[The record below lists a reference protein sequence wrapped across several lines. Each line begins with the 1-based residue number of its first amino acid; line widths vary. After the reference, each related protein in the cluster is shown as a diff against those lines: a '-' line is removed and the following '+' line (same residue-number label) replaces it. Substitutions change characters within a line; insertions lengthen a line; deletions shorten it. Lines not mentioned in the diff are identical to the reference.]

1 VSGKAPLPRAIWA
14 LGFVSLLMDVS
25 SEMIHGLLPVFL
37 VGMLG
42 TSPVLL
48 GLMEGLAE
56 AIPLFMKAF
65 SGALS
70 DRLGNRKWVTVVGYG
85 MSAATKPLFVIA
97 TSTGFVMGARML
109 DRIGK
114 GVRGAPRDALIADLV
129 PPESRAAAYGLRQ
142 SLDTVGAV
150 LGPLLAIALMLAWH
164 DDVRAVF
171 TFAVIP
177 AALAVLWL
185 VLGVKEPARSAPQKS
200 KPKLPLRDLGRGFWW
215 VAAIGALF
223 AFARFSEAFL
233 VLRAKDRGLA
243 ISLVPLVL
251 VTMNVVYALT
261 AFPFGKLSEKFSARS
276 LLGVGALVLA
286 GSHLLLALDAH
297 WAVTLVGIA
306 LWGLQMGITQGVMSA
321 LVANQVPEYARG
333 TAFGVFSAVS
343 GLATLLASLGAGAL
357 WSHQPTAPFIA
368 GAVAAA
374 LTAVVLR
381 ASAPPAG

>member
-1 VSGKAPLPRAIWA
+1 
-14 LGFVSLLMDVS
+14 
-25 SEMIHGLLPVFL
+25 VFL

-85 MSAATKPLFVIA
+85 MSAATKPLFAIA

-215 VAAIGALF
+215 VAAIGTLF

-243 ISLVPLVL
+243 MSLVPLVL

-343 GLATLLASLGAGAL
+343 GVATLLASLGAGAL

-381 ASAPPAG
+381 ASPPPAG

>member
-1 VSGKAPLPRAIWA
+1 MSGKAPLPRAIWA

-129 PPESRAAAYGLRQ
+129 PPESRAAAYSR
-142 SLDTVGAV
+142 
-150 LGPLLAIALMLAWH
+150 
-164 DDVRAVF
+164 
-171 TFAVIP
+171 
-177 AALAVLWL
+177 
-185 VLGVKEPARSAPQKS
+185 
-200 KPKLPLRDLGRGFWW
+200 
-215 VAAIGALF
+215 
-223 AFARFSEAFL
+223 
-233 VLRAKDRGLA
+233 
-243 ISLVPLVL
+243 
-251 VTMNVVYALT
+251 T
-261 AFPFGKLSEKFSARS
+261 ASWPS
-276 LLGVGALVLA
+276 
-286 GSHLLLALDAH
+286 
-297 WAVTLVGIA
+297 AVTL
-306 LWGLQMGITQGVMSA
+306 TSR
-321 LVANQVPEYARG
+321 PSRSSR
-333 TAFGVFSAVS
+333 VFVIIRIGSSSSMNRIRPLIGSNAP
-343 GLATLLASLGAGAL
+343 ATGAGRNGSGRAAG
-357 WSHQPTAPFIA
+357 SQIRKVVPVPT
-368 GAVAAA
+368 
-374 LTAVVLR
+374 LDSTAMWPRCFLITE
-381 ASAPPAG
+381 